1 MNELLP
7 FLFMLRR
14 KTIIVLVITLMV
26 TTMVTAFSILYISQI
41 LRLRISNAKD
51 TATSLTH
58 QLAYAASNA
67 VPDFSSTSIDT
78 SNSAAVR
85 RALADYVQTDVA
97 LNNLLQSD
105 PGDWRFIYDVS
116 IVDVNGKA
124 LLHTNAGMVGK
135 ILPPRPDFQ
144 QVVNARFREQ
154 MHLVFSPAEVYD
166 VSYPLE
172 LNGEPFGT
180 IRIGV
185 QTVFLKSEVQT
196 RLMRSA
202 YVSITLIF
210 VSLFLAAG
218 ISNLALG
225 PLKKISR
232 NLDSVSAGDA
242 EALYGD
248 ESRQDEYGL
257 VSLKIANLGR
267 QIRDS
272 REIFS
277 ALKDN
282 VDQLMS
288 KLQDGLMLFARD
300 SRVVLVSAP
309 VEAFLGR
316 PRAELLGHTVHEV
329 FDRDS
334 FLGTAL
340 LEAFERRRPLS
351 QREFEAAGGKRVQVS
366 LDFVQERN
374 SQIGALLIMRD
385 TESVRRIGDEIEMSR
400 RLSASGR
407 LTRGVAHEVKNP
419 INAIVL
425 HLQLLRNKLEQQEP
439 DTRRHM
445 DIIDTE
451 IRRLDRVVQTLVD
464 FTRPRDLHL
473 EEIDLRRLME
483 DVAQLAAPDAEQHGV
498 TIQRHMP
505 EQRLPIK
512 VDIDLMKQALL
523 NVVINGV
530 QAMPQGG
537 LLTISARRENNAV
550 VAEIR
555 DEGGGI
561 PRDMH
566 DKIFELYFT
575 TKKDGSGIGLA
586 QTYQI
591 LQWHYGSVDFESTE
605 GTGTVFRF
613 HIPATGAA
621 QEGGPEY
628 ATDAQMDNAEIDS

>member
-1 MNELLP
+1 
-7 FLFMLRR
+7 MLRR

-26 TTMVTAFSILYISQI
+26 TVMVTAFSVLYISQI
-41 LRLRISNAKD
+41 LRLRITNAKD
-51 TATSLTH
+51 TATSLTR

-78 SNSAAVR
+78 NNPVAVR
-85 RALADYVQTDVA
+85 RALAEYVQTDVA

-116 IVDVNGKA
+116 IVDVTGKA
-124 LLHTNAGMVGK
+124 LLHTNASMVGK
-135 ILPPRPDFQ
+135 VVARRQDFQ
-144 QVVNARFREQ
+144 QVVNAHFREQ
-154 MHLVFSPAEVYD
+154 MRLVFSPAEVYD
-166 VSYPLE
+166 VTYPLE

-202 YVSITLIF
+202 YISGTLIL

-242 EALYGD
+242 ESLYGD
-248 ESRQDEYGL
+248 ESRRDEYGL
-257 VSLKIANLGR
+257 VTLKIANLGR

-309 VEAFLGR
+309 VETFLGR
-316 PRAELLGHTVHEV
+316 PRVELLGHTVQEI
-329 FDRDS
+329 FDRHS
-334 FLGTAL
+334 LLGTAL

-351 QREFEAAGGKRVQVS
+351 QREFEASGGRRVQVS
-366 LDFVQERN
+366 LDFVQERT

-425 HLQLLRNKLEQQEP
+425 HLQLLRNKLAQQEP

-498 TIQRHMP
+498 TIERHMA
-505 EQRLPIK
+505 EQSLPVK
-512 VDIDLMKQALL
+512 VDLDLMKQALL

-530 QAMPQGG
+530 QAMPKGG
-537 LLTISARRENNAV
+537 LLTISARRENSAM

-555 DEGGGI
+555 DEGCGI
-561 PRDMH
+561 PQDMH

-591 LQWHYGSVDFESTE
+591 LQWHYGSVDFESAE
-605 GTGTVFRF
+605 GRGTVFRF
-613 HIPATGAA
+613 HIPAGMAAESGAQSA
-621 QEGGPEY
+621 DEE
-628 ATDAQMDNAEIDS
+628 MHKAEIDL

>member
-1 MNELLP
+1 
-7 FLFMLRR
+7 MLRR
-14 KTIIVLVITLMV
+14 KTIIVLVITV
-26 TTMVTAFSILYISQI
+26 MVTAMVAAFSYLYISQI
-41 LRLRISNAKD
+41 LRLRIANANE
-51 TATSLTH
+51 TATNLTH
-58 QLAYAASNA
+58 QLAYAVANA

-78 SNSAAVR
+78 NNSAAVR

-105 PGDWRFIYDVS
+105 PGDWRYIYDVA
-116 IVDVNGKA
+116 IVDVTGKA

-135 ILPPRPDFQ
+135 VIAPRPDFQ
-144 QVVNARFREQ
+144 KVVGARFREQ
-154 MHLVFSPAEVYD
+154 IRLVFSPAAVYD
-166 VSYPLE
+166 VTYPLE
-172 LNGEPFGT
+172 LSGEPFGT

-185 QTVFLKSEVQT
+185 QTIFLKSDVED
-196 RLMRSA
+196 RLRKA
-202 YVSITLIF
+202 FYVSVAMIF
-210 VSLFLAAG
+210 GSLFLAAG
-218 ISNLALG
+218 ISSLALG
-225 PLKKISR
+225 PLRKISL
-232 NLDSVSAGDA
+232 NLDSVTAGDA
-242 EALYGD
+242 NALSSD
-248 ESRQDEYGL
+248 ASQHDEYGL

-282 VDQLMS
+282 VDQLMA

-309 VEAFLGR
+309 VEGFLGR

-329 FDRDS
+329 FDRNS
-334 FLGTAL
+334 HLGAAL
-340 LEAFERRRPLS
+340 LDAFERRRPLS
-351 QREFEAAGGKRVQVS
+351 QREFDAAGGKRVQVS
-366 LDFVQERN
+366 LDFVQEKN

-385 TESVRRIGDEIEMSR
+385 PESVRRIGDEIEMSR

-425 HLQLLRNKLEQQEP
+425 HLQLLRNKLSHQEP
-439 DTRRHM
+439 DTSRHM
-445 DIIDTE
+445 DIIDSE

-473 EEIDLRRLME
+473 EEVDLLRLME
-483 DVAQLAAPDAEQHGV
+483 EVAQLAAPDAEQHGV
-498 TIQRHMP
+498 TIERHVT

-512 VDIDLMKQALL
+512 VDVDLMKQAIL

-550 VAEIR
+550 VAEVR
-555 DEGGGI
+555 DQGGGI
-561 PRDMH
+561 PQDLH

-586 QTYQI
+586 QTYQV
-591 LQWHYGSVDFESTE
+591 LQWHYGSVDFESAE

-613 HIPATGAA
+613 HIPVA
-621 QEGGPEY
+621 
-628 ATDAQMDNAEIDS
+628 